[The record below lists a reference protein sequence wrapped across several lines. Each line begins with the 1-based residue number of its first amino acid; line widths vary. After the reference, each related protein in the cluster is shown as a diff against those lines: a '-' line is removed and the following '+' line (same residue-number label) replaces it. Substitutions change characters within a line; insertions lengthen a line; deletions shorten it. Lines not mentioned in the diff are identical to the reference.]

1 MAPPASWAA
10 RHRDELE
17 ETPDMMSLEEELTE
31 CDVLESPRDLAEFNA
46 PAQRCPHLGEVVT
59 ATGAVSTCFE
69 DTSRRMVRRRK
80 AVCDH
85 RKPLRLG
92 WATFRG
98 AGDSLSQELEHE
110 GVFTDG
116 GWAVIR

>member
-1 MAPPASWAA
+1 
-10 RHRDELE
+10 
-17 ETPDMMSLEEELTE
+17 MMSLEEELTE
-31 CDVLESPRDLAEFNA
+31 WDVLESPRDLAEFNA